1 MKTKA
6 FKYLKLVLLTFAMVN
21 LTACEIEI
29 DGFYDDDNIGGSYY
43 NKSRDLCSR
52 TWVRTYYNR
61 DGYYCRQEIDF
72 YLYRRGVDYIR
83 IQYPDGR
90 IREDEYRFNWNWENA
105 VQSSLRMVYGPN
117 DVSYLDEVNLWA
129 NRLEGYL
136 DGWDNYVV
144 YKGRL

>member
-1 MKTKA
+1 M
-6 FKYLKLVLLTFAMVN
+6 
-21 LTACEIEI
+21 
-29 DGFYDDDNIGGSYY
+29 
-43 NKSRDLCSR
+43 
-52 TWVRTYYNR
+52 RTYYNR

-72 YLYRRGVDYIR
+72 YLDRRGVDYIR

-105 VQSSLRMVYGPN
+105 VQSSLCMVYGPN

>member
-52 TWVRTYYNR
+52 TWVIGMVITA
-61 DGYYCRQEIDF
+61 G
-72 YLYRRGVDYIR
+72 RRLIFIWIEEEWITFVYSILMEEYGRMNIVSTGIGKM
-83 IQYPDGR
+83 QYSHLFVW
-90 IREDEYRFNWNWENA
+90 YMA
-105 VQSSLRMVYGPN
+105 RMMFLI
-117 DVSYLDEVNLWA
+117 SM
-129 NRLEGYL
+129 
-136 DGWDNYVV
+136 
-144 YKGRL
+144 K